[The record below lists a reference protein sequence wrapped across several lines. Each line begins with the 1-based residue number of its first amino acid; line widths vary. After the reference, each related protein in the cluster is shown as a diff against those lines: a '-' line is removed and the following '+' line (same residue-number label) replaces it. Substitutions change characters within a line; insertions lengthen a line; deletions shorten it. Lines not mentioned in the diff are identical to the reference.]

1 MGRLCPQ
8 LHDELVVLE
17 LGLKLASL
25 VLPSFLLPASLACA
39 LTFLTQFHDERTP
52 GCIIP
57 TITTLR
63 SANPVVLSS
72 RLHQLR
78 RTAQH
83 IPPLSSAEC
92 QPGSEIGS

>member
-1 MGRLCPQ
+1 MGKERELKRNGVGRLCPQ

-39 LTFLTQFHDERTP
+39 LKVLTRFHDERTP

-57 TITTLR
+57 TITTFPIGQSRGL
-63 SANPVVLSS
+63 VLEAAPAAKNC
-72 RLHQLR
+72 
-78 RTAQH
+78 TAH
-83 IPPLSSAEC
+83 PTT
-92 QPGSEIGS
+92 